1 MDDELQGEQA
11 DQVARNWDLL
21 ALSTKY
27 HQSTGNYESP

>member
-11 DQVARNWDLL
+11 RNWDLL
-21 ALSTKY
+21 ALSSKY